1 MLDSEIALD
10 IYDTRVSTR
19 A

>member
-10 IYDTRVSTR
+10 IYDTRVSTQ